1 MEIEITGKGKR
12 LNLAILLA
20 IGLGIT
26 LIFMTGSIADKP
38 EHDDSNNSPV
48 PVNSVT
54 DVDGNVYTTV
64 KIGNQI
70 WMVENL
76 KVTHY
81 RDSSVIPNII
91 NDTIWSTLTTGAYS
105 WYANDSTNKDSYGAL
120 YNFYAVIDSCGL
132 CPEGWHI
139 PTESEWL
146 ALEAYLGGRDIAG
159 GKMKEA
165 GTAHWTAPNVGATGE
180 SGFLGLPGGGRGRIS
195 GCGEIGNNATWWA
208 STAYDSIYAW
218 HFGLYHGNTSIRSNP
233 GHKASGFSVRCVKD
247 PDSPGF

>member
-1 MEIEITGKGKR
+1 MMITEKVKWFR
-12 LNLAILLA
+12 LAFLPA
-20 IGLGIT
+20 IGLGVT
-26 LIFMTGSIADKP
+26 LVFILGLKAEKP
-38 EHDDSNNSPV
+38 EQDNSNKSKVHANT
-48 PVNSVT
+48 VT
-54 DVDGNVYTTV
+54 DIDGNIYTTV

-81 RDSSVIPNII
+81 RDGSEIPNIT
-91 NDTIWSTLTTGAYS
+91 NDTVWSTLTIGAYC
-105 WYANDSTNKDSYGAL
+105 WYDNDSSNKETYGAL

-132 CPEGWHI
+132 CPDGWHI

-146 ALEAYLGGRDIAG
+146 ALETYLGGRDAAG

-165 GTAHWTAPNVGATGE
+165 GTAHWNAPNIGATGE

-195 GCGEIGNNATWWA
+195 GCGEIGNYATWWA

-218 HFGLYHGNTSIRSNP
+218 HFGLYHGSASIRSNP
-233 GHKASGFSVRCVKD
+233 GHKAGGFSVRCVKD
-247 PDSPGF
+247 PDSSAF